1 MQAGFPVFVV
11 LVLLLI
17 VIDQS
22 RVGAAATDAFLFFV
36 FLPAPIPWRSES
48 GPKVLSSQLGRKIC
62 GKALSE
68 LGNASGDP

>member
-1 MQAGFPVFVV
+1 LRNASGFSCFCV
-11 LVLLLI
+11 LSNP
-17 VIDQS
+17 DY
-22 RVGAAATDAFLFFV
+22 
-36 FLPAPIPWRSES
+36 LPAPIPWRSES